1 MFCDG
6 FARSNNINVYEGER
20 CEGCVGLDLYS
31 VSTLHYITYKQMLRE
46 RFASTSLHFSPILSD
61 VVSLPP
67 ITISLHLSRS
77 RFVFVCFAISEH
89 MHCVIYGD
97 TILKLF
103 TTYKMKKKK
112 NGKNICGNS

>member
-1 MFCDG
+1 
-6 FARSNNINVYEGER
+6 
-20 CEGCVGLDLYS
+20 
-31 VSTLHYITYKQMLRE
+31 MLRE
-46 RFASTSLHFSPILSD
+46 RFASTSLYFSRILSD

-103 TTYKMKKKK
+103 TTYKIKKKEW
-112 NGKNICGNS
+112 